1 MNGSIIFAKKI
12 MFTLDFFTFSIT
24 SGIPFDEDYWEEYEE
39 ECPTLETTTP
49 QVTTTDPDTT
59 TELTTDNASTAI
71 VTTTPGG
78 TTTTEEPISDK
89 CVEHGTHNTG
99 IDHSWQEGSYWMY
112 QVKKFF
118 FDFGKIK
125 IIKIL

>member
-1 MNGSIIFAKKI
+1 MEALSSKKI
-12 MFTLDFFTFSIT
+12 MFTLVFFILSIT
-24 SGIPFDEDYWEEYEE
+24 SGIPFDEDYWDEYEE

-49 QVTTTDPDTT
+49 QITTTDPDMT
-59 TELTTDNASTAI
+59 TESTTDNASTGI

-99 IDHSWQEGSYWMY
+99 NDHSWQEGSYWMY
-112 QVKKFF
+112 QVKK
-118 FDFGKIK
+118 ISS
-125 IIKIL
+125 ILAE